1 MRTPSEEVA
10 EVVIQVIKRK
20 KLLLP
25 DDSDKIKAKIAAG
38 TMKSEDWLLVAEK
51 AVENK
56 DSDYLKVFSPQRFQS
71 NGLRS
76 LNISV

>member
-51 AVENK
+51 AVEKGEN
-56 DSDYLKVFSPQRFQS
+56 L
-71 NGLRS
+71 
-76 LNISV
+76 

>member
-25 DDSDKIKAKIAAG
+25 DDSDKIKTKIAAG

-51 AVENK
+51 AVEKGAN
-56 DSDYLKVFSPQRFQS
+56 L
-71 NGLRS
+71 
-76 LNISV
+76 